1 MRRQRLQC
9 AGVAAN
15 LTLANSMQTSNA
27 GSLLPLF
34 DRLSGAAAERE
45 DGHLLT
51 ASGLRQSIQHDLLRL
66 FNVRNAVSIDHFLAG
81 SPTALD
87 YGLPDTLGLSPQSAT
102 DLQRWELVL
111 ARAIA
116 LYEPR
121 LRNAV
126 VRVRPDGSRPSAAR
140 VSIGA
145 QASLGNQ
152 LCQVHFEVVLDKQA
166 ARP

>member
-1 MRRQRLQC
+1 MYP
-9 AGVAAN
+9 
-15 LTLANSMQTSNA
+15 SPA

-34 DRLSGAAAERE
+34 DRFSEAERA

-51 ASGLRQSIQHDLLRL
+51 ANGLQQSIRHDLLRL
-66 FNVRNAVSIDHFLAG
+66 FNVRNAVTMDQFLTGA
-81 SPTALD
+81 PTSLD

-102 DLQRWELVL
+102 DLQRWELVI

-121 LRNAV
+121 LQNTV
-126 VRVRPDGSRPSAAR
+126 VWVKPDASRPTAAR
-140 VSIGA
+140 VTIGA
-145 QASLGNQ
+145 SAALGNQ
-152 LCQVHFEVVLDKQA
+152 LCQVHFEIVLDKQT